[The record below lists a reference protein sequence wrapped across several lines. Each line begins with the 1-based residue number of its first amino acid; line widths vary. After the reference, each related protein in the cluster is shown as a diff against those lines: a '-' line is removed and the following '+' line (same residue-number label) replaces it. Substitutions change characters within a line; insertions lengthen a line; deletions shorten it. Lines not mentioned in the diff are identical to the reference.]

1 MIKLAKIVRYIED
14 VSKISGNSFL
24 IELEE
29 IEFIGDDGNTKS
41 FKIAAIVPVSAER
54 CAEADKTID
63 WDKKNF
69 HLLICPEG
77 LELRDK

>member
-1 MIKLAKIVRYIED
+1 MAKIVRHIED
-14 VSKISGNSFL
+14 INKISGNSFL

-29 IEFIGDDGNTKS
+29 IELVGDDGKSKS

-54 CAEADKTID
+54 CAEFDKTVD
-63 WDKKNF
+63 WDKRNF

-77 LELRDK
+77 AELK

>member
-1 MIKLAKIVRYIED
+1 MAKIVRNIED
-14 VSKISGNSFL
+14 ISKINENSFL

-29 IEFIGDDGNTKS
+29 IEFIDDNGRNKS
-41 FKIAAIVPVSAER
+41 FKIEAIVPVSAER
-54 CAEADKTID
+54 CAEFDKTID

-77 LELRDK
+77 IKYV

>member
-1 MIKLAKIVRYIED
+1 MAKIMRNIED
-14 VSKISGNSFL
+14 VSKITGNSFI

-29 IEFIGDDGNTKS
+29 IEFVDDTGKTKS

-54 CAEADKTID
+54 CAEFDKTVD

-69 HLLICPEG
+69 HLLICPE
-77 LELRDK
+77 EVK

>member
-1 MIKLAKIVRYIED
+1 MAKIVRYIED

-29 IEFIGDDGNTKS
+29 IELIDDTGRTKS

-54 CAEADKTID
+54 CAEVDSTVD
-63 WDKKNF
+63 WDKNNF

-77 LELRDK
+77 VEVK